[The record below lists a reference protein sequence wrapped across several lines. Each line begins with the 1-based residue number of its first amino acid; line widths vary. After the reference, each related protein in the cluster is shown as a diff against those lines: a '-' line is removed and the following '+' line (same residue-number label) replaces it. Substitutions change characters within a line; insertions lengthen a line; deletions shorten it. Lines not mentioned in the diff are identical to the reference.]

1 MGKLHNHLL
10 LNGIFWRK
18 DDGKYREKKW
28 KEGEKNNEKRG
39 EQAKLD
45 CIYYKAV
52 SQQHLKMIQLFFK
65 IQGTSILLLQLA
77 SLPSRISWR
86 QANVIQ
92 VKAHN

>member
-1 MGKLHNHLL
+1 MGFFGGRMMANTGKRS
-10 LNGIFWRK
+10 GRK
-18 DDGKYREKKW
+18 GKKK
-28 KEGEKNNEKRG
+28 NETRG

-65 IQGTSILLLQLA
+65 IHGTSILLLQLA

-86 QANVIQ
+86 QANAIQ